1 MIDFLISINKISLVA
16 FIFTLGVVI
25 HEYRLLKLERK
36 KVKAPEIPQ
45 FKDKYAAAFKKNEVV
60 VLDSEEQQYKPHSA
74 KTLLILIIVM
84 IFFALASLVGFVFQG
99 KSNNSA
105 ISNQSAAI
113 PLVEEKIITSDGIL
127 IFDENFNLLKDEELS
142 KLEPQKKI
150 IVGIKTLEGTDID
163 KARIRINKNIWQPE
177 DETKKF
183 EKKNKVFYIEYQLA
197 SDEARLKIEAQLH
210 SRSDGW
216 LAE

>member
-1 MIDFLISINKISLVA
+1 MIDFLISINKISLVV

-25 HEYRLLKLERK
+25 YEYRLLKLERK
-36 KVKAPEIPQ
+36 KVKVPEIPQ
-45 FKDKYAAAFKKNEVV
+45 FKDKYATAFKKNEVV
-60 VLDSEEQQYKPHSA
+60 LLDSKEQQYKPHSA

-84 IFFALASLVGFVFQG
+84 IFFALATLVGFVFQG
-99 KSNNSA
+99 KSSNSA
-105 ISNQSAAI
+105 ISNQSAVT
-113 PLVEEKIITSDGIL
+113 PLVEEKVITSDGIL
-127 IFDENFNLLKDEELS
+127 IFDENFNLLKDEELN

-183 EKKNKVFYIEYQLA
+183 EKKNKVFYIEYQPA
-197 SDEARLKIEAQLH
+197 SDESRLKIEAQLH